1 MVALYNDP
9 RGERV
14 FRKVKSQVMD
24 TVNESSAVHRLSDI
38 SDNEM
43 TALKQKIVLL
53 ERKLSLHDAVYRKN
67 SSS

>member
-1 MVALYNDP
+1 
-9 RGERV
+9 
-14 FRKVKSQVMD
+14 MD

-53 ERKLSLHDAVYRKN
+53 ERKLSLHDAVYRK
-67 SSS
+67 SSSS